1 MLAFS
6 RMPEVWDSPVMQR
19 AIRRYTDFFFSID
32 PATAGYPNGWSDK
45 PSGNWWR
52 FGFPVF
58 YITDLLQI
66 VEALVGLGYGSDPRL
81 AGALALVRAKQD
93 EQGRWPLEYDYT
105 GKTWVEFGKKKQP
118 NKWVTLRALRVLKAV
133 YTEDHSP

>member
-6 RMPEVWDSPVMQR
+6 RLPLERRTALIDR
-19 AIRRYTDFFFSID
+19 AIAAGVDFLFSTD
-32 PATAGYPNGWSDK
+32 PAKADYPSGRNEKPNGD
-45 PSGNWWR
+45 WWK

-81 AGALALVRAKQD
+81 GNALAIIREKQD
-93 EQGRWPLEYDYT
+93 AHGRWPLEFDYR
-105 GKTWVEFGKKKQP
+105 GKTWGNYGAKKEP

-133 YTEDHSP
+133 